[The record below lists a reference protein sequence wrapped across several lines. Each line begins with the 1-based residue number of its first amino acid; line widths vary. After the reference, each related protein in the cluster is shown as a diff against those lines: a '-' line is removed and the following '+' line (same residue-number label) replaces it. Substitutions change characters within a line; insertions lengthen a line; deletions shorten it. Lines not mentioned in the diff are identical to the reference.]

1 MPDDN
6 PFRDSPVYSM
16 GHRNVQGIAFD
27 SKKRPWA
34 AEFGQD
40 TWDELNRILPG
51 KNYGWPVVEG
61 KKTKAGFVSPKVQWH
76 TDVASPSGLAIVDDV
91 AYLGALR
98 GERLWAVPLK
108 DKSAGTPKSFF
119 RGRFGRIRSVA
130 AAPGGNLWITTS
142 NTDGRGDPGRL
153 DDRVLRVD
161 LK

>member
-1 MPDDN
+1 M
-6 PFRDSPVYSM
+6 
-16 GHRNVQGIAFD
+16 
-27 SKKRPWA
+27 
-34 AEFGQD
+34 
-40 TWDELNRILPG
+40 
-51 KNYGWPVVEG
+51 
-61 KKTKAGFVSPKVQWH
+61 
-76 TDVASPSGLAIVDDV
+76 
-91 AYLGALR
+91 
-98 GERLWAVPLK
+98 K